1 MKMMDKNLKILRE
14 ISWLI
19 LLFIYIINTVI
30 EPKYTYLELII
41 INSIIIFAGAILLY
55 TDLKNLKANNKENN

>member
-1 MKMMDKNLKILRE
+1 MDKNLEILRK

-19 LLFIYIINTVI
+19 LFFIYIINTII

-41 INSIIIFAGAILLY
+41 IISITIFASAILLY
-55 TDLKNLKANNKENN
+55 IDLKNLKANSKENNK

>member
-1 MKMMDKNLKILRE
+1 MDKNLEILRK

-19 LLFIYIINTVI
+19 LFFIYIINTII

-41 INSIIIFAGAILLY
+41 ITSIIIFAGAILFY
-55 TDLKNLKANNKENN
+55 IDLKNLKANNKENNQ